1 MNRFC
6 RKCRNIGNVGLNAK
20 LRSLGYIRHMVGD
33 HGRYLHKGMAC
44 ITLFFEKFS
53 WGPNGSE

>member
-20 LRSLGYIRHMVGD
+20 LRSLGYIRYMVGD

-44 ITLFFEKFS
+44 ITLFFEK
-53 WGPNGSE
+53 WK